1 MGSGSSH
8 RTICLPATGS
18 DSRVDWRSVRRVFV
32 RVEPLHHVEV
42 CSGLLRALQVLQA
55 GGCLV
60 SLALLGPEVR
70 AQLPWLLAEERRL
83 RVAGMVELST

>member
-1 MGSGSSH
+1 M
-8 RTICLPATGS
+8 P
-18 DSRVDWRSVRRVFV
+18 SRDWIRLQGGLEIGQEGFRP
-32 RVEPLHHVEV
+32 VEPLHHVEV